1 LAAANKPNIRRP
13 AFFSMPP
20 DQDHSSNQ
28 QSVVSMRTMEI
39 IVAAAIFL
47 FGAVVAW
54 ESWRLGARWG
64 DDGPQAG
71 YFPFYIGLI
80 IAVASLVTL
89 VQAFLGQTARPGSA
103 FVERGQ
109 LKLVFAVLG
118 PALVYVLAIQ
128 WFGIY
133 LSSAVYMAVFMVWL
147 GHYAW
152 WKAVLLG
159 IAVSVS
165 VFVLFEIWFQVP
177 LHKGTLYNPLS
188 LIGY

>member
-1 LAAANKPNIRRP
+1 MTPE
-13 AFFSMPP
+13 
-20 DQDHSSNQ
+20 QDNQ
-28 QSVVSMRTMEI
+28 ADPRSVVSMRTMEI
-39 IVAAAIFL
+39 IVAAGILIF
-47 FGAVVAW
+47 GTVVAW
-54 ESWRLGARWG
+54 ESWRLGARWS

-71 YFPFYIGLI
+71 YFPFYIGVI
-80 IAVASLVTL
+80 IAIASLVTMI
-89 VQAFLGQTARPGSA
+89 QTILSRTAESGRA
-103 FVERGQ
+103 FVKRGQ
-109 LKLVFAVLG
+109 LKLVCAVLA

-133 LSSAVYMAVFMVWL
+133 LASAIYMTVFMVWL
-147 GHYAW
+147 GNYAW

-165 VFVLFEIWFQVP
+165 VFLMFEMWFQVP

>member
-1 LAAANKPNIRRP
+1 
-13 AFFSMPP
+13 
-20 DQDHSSNQ
+20 
-28 QSVVSMRTMEI
+28 MRTMEI
-39 IVAAAIFL
+39 
-47 FGAVVAW
+47 VVAGLLLAFGVLVAW
-54 ESWRLGARWG
+54 QSWKLGAKWA

-80 IAVASLVTL
+80 ITIASVVTL
-89 VQAFLGQTARPGSA
+89 LQAIRSRASTADDA

-109 LKLVFAVLG
+109 LKLVLSVLL

-133 LSSAVYMAVFMVWL
+133 LASAVYMAVFMVWL

-159 IAVSVS
+159 IGVSVS
-165 VFVLFEIWFQVP
+165 VFLMFEIWFQVP
-177 LHKGTLYNPLS
+177 LHKGALYNPLS

>member
-1 LAAANKPNIRRP
+1 MTPDHDNKPG
-13 AFFSMPP
+13 
-20 DQDHSSNQ
+20 Q
-28 QSVVSMRTMEI
+28 QSVVSVRTMEI
-39 IVAAAIFL
+39 IVAGAIFL

-80 IAVASLVTL
+80 IAAASLVTL
-89 VQAFLGQTARPGSA
+89 VQAILGHTAGRSSA

-109 LKLVFAVLG
+109 LKLVSAVLV

-133 LSSAVYMAVFMVWL
+133 LASAVYMAVFMVWL

-165 VFVLFEIWFQVP
+165 VFLMFEIWFQVP

>member
-1 LAAANKPNIRRP
+1 
-13 AFFSMPP
+13 
-20 DQDHSSNQ
+20 
-28 QSVVSMRTMEI
+28 
-39 IVAAAIFL
+39 
-47 FGAVVAW
+47 VVAW
-54 ESWRLGARWG
+54 ESWRLGASWAS
-64 DDGPQAG
+64 DGPQAG
-71 YFPFYIGLI
+71 YFPFYIGVI
-80 IAVASLVTL
+80 IAIASLVTL
-89 VQAFLGQTARPGSA
+89 TQALLGHTPHAGGV

-109 LKLVFAVLG
+109 LKLVLAVLL

-133 LSSAVYMAVFMVWL
+133 LASAIYMAVFMVWL
-147 GHYAW
+147 GHYPW

-165 VFVLFEIWFQVP
+165 VFVMFEIWFQVP

>member
-1 LAAANKPNIRRP
+1 
-13 AFFSMPP
+13 MPP
-20 DQDHSSNQ
+20 EHDQQ
-28 QSVVSMRTMEI
+28 TGQSVVSMRTMEI
-39 IVAAAIFL
+39 IVAAALLL
-47 FGAVVAW
+47 FGAVIAW

-80 IAVASLVTL
+80 IAISSLVTL
-89 VQAFLGQTARPGSA
+89 VQALLGRTPQARAA

-109 LKLVFAVLG
+109 LKLVFAVLA
-118 PALVYVLAIQ
+118 PALLYVLAIQ

-133 LSSAVYMAVFMVWL
+133 LASAVYMAVFMVWL

-152 WKAVLLG
+152 WKAVVLG
-159 IAVSVS
+159 IAVSVC
-165 VFVLFEIWFQVP
+165 VFLMFEIWFKVP

>member
-1 LAAANKPNIRRP
+1 
-13 AFFSMPP
+13 MPT
-20 DQDHSSNQ
+20 DQDEQ
-28 QSVVSMRTMEI
+28 ADQRSVVSMRTMEI
-39 IVAAAIFL
+39 IVAAAIFI
-47 FGAVVAW
+47 FGAVIAW

-64 DDGPQAG
+64 SDGPQAG

-80 IAVASLVTL
+80 IAIASLVTL
-89 VQAFLGQTARPGSA
+89 VQAFLGRTANPGEA

-118 PALVYVLAIQ
+118 PALVYVLVIQ

-133 LSSAVYMAVFMVWL
+133 LASAIYMAVFMVWL
-147 GHYAW
+147 GNYAW
-152 WKAVLLG
+152 WKATLLG

-165 VFVLFEIWFQVP
+165 VFMMFEIWFKVP
-177 LHKGTLYNPLS
+177 LHKGTLYDPLS